1 LRIAIV
7 NWTRRRVGGIET
19 YLNTIVP
26 ELVRAGHEV
35 AFWHEVDLPQER
47 EMIGLLPVHPAWCAA
62 ELGSARSLT
71 MLRDWQPDVVYSHKI
86 EDPKL
91 EAETIRIAPS
101 VYFAHDYQGMCI
113 SGTKTFRYPVASP
126 CGQRFGRK
134 CLAHY
139 YPHRCGGLSPLTMLK
154 LYGLQKKRLELMHRY
169 DAIVTHSEH
178 MLAELIEH
186 GLSARQAYRFP
197 YYVHPTE
204 AATGGGTIPFP
215 ITSTGEVIDH
225 DLSLEPRE
233 RTYWHLLFS
242 GRMELLKGGHVFLDA
257 LPEVAAALDRPLRV
271 TFAGDGRLR
280 KSWERQAARLRE
292 RDSRLEI
299 EFIGWTDRPGIVALL
314 DECDLMVVP
323 SLWPEPFGLVG
334 PEAGLKGVPVA
345 AFDVGGIGDWLTDG
359 VNGYLASGD
368 PPTASGLAGA
378 IVGCLRDPLVHARLR
393 RGAVTMAKRFNIKN
407 HLTALMEVFESVVR
421 EKELPASRTAKTR
434 VW

>member
-1 LRIAIV
+1 
-7 NWTRRRVGGIET
+7 VGGIET

-26 ELVRAGHEV
+26 ELHRAGHEV
-35 AFWHEVDLPQER
+35 AFWHEVDLPPER
-47 EMIGLLPVHPAWCAA
+47 EIIRLLPGHPSWCAA

-71 MLRDWQPDVVYSHKI
+71 MLRDWQPDIVYSHKV
-86 EDPKL
+86 EDPEL
-91 EAETIRIAPS
+91 EAAIICIAPS

-113 SGTKTFRYPVASP
+113 SGTKTFRYPVTSP

-139 YPHRCGGLSPLTMLK
+139 YPHRCGGLSPVTMLK
-154 LYGLQKKRLELMHRY
+154 LYSLQRKRLELMHRY

-215 ITSTGEVIDH
+215 ITSTGDAVDD

-233 RTYWHLLFS
+233 RTHWHLLFS
-242 GRMELLKGGHVFLDA
+242 GRMELLKGGHIFLDA
-257 LPEVAAALDRPLRV
+257 LPKVAAALDKPLRV

-280 KSWERQAARLRE
+280 ESWERQAVRLPE

-299 EFIGWTDRPGIVALL
+299 EFIGWTDRAGIDSLL
-314 DECDLMVVP
+314 DDCDLMVVP

-359 VNGYLASGD
+359 VNGHLAPGD
-368 PPTASGLAGA
+368 PPTASGLAAA
-378 IVGCLRDPLVHARLR
+378 IVGCLQDARVHARLR
-393 RGAVTMAKRFNIKN
+393 SGAMTMAKRFNIKN
-407 HLTALMEVFESVVR
+407 HLTALMEVFESVVDR
-421 EKELPASRTAKTR
+421 KAVHKSESVTPITR
-434 VW
+434 AG